1 MSVNFNEVLDLLK
14 VGKYLVTLHTKQRMA
29 QRNIS
34 HADIKN
40 CGATGSAIESEG
52 KIKVSGFDCDGEELS
67 VVCVN
72 EDGVIIITVF

>member
-40 CGATGSAIESEG
+40 CGAKTLRGCQRCSKSFAEI
-52 KIKVSGFDCDGEELS
+52 
-67 VVCVN
+67 
-72 EDGVIIITVF
+72 